1 MRIAALDI
9 GGTSIKSGI
18 WNGQELAEVRE
29 QDTGAKKGAA
39 HVVNQV
45 LEILESYGPFD
56 GVGIS
61 TAGQVDS
68 REGYIRYANENIPG
82 YTGTRLKDITVSR
95 FGVPVAVEN
104 DVNSAALGEAVWG
117 AGRTHDDFLCLTY
130 GTGVGGAIIIGKKIY
145 SGSMFSA
152 GEFGGM
158 VVHPESCRE
167 GHPFCGCYE
176 KYASATALVEE
187 AIKYDRSLTNG
198 RQIFARFHEPEVH
211 AIVDRWIDEVVHGLV
226 TIIHIFNPSCV
237 ILGGGVMEQPYILE
251 QVRGR
256 TADRIMDSFRN
267 VELKTAALGNRA
279 GLMGAS
285 RLGMEQMKKT

>member
-95 FGVPVAVEN
+95 FGAWAHFLSRASVEN
-104 DVNSAALGEAVWG
+104 LQKENFDTS
-117 AGRTHDDFLCLTY
+117 
-130 GTGVGGAIIIGKKIY
+130 
-145 SGSMFSA
+145 
-152 GEFGGM
+152 
-158 VVHPESCRE
+158 
-167 GHPFCGCYE
+167 
-176 KYASATALVEE
+176 
-187 AIKYDRSLTNG
+187 
-198 RQIFARFHEPEVH
+198 
-211 AIVDRWIDEVVHGLV
+211 
-226 TIIHIFNPSCV
+226 
-237 ILGGGVMEQPYILE
+237 
-251 QVRGR
+251 
-256 TADRIMDSFRN
+256 
-267 VELKTAALGNRA
+267 
-279 GLMGAS
+279 
-285 RLGMEQMKKT
+285 

>member
-9 GGTSIKSGI
+9 GGTSVKSGV
-18 WNGQELAEVRE
+18 WNGQELTEVRE
-29 QDTGAKKGAA
+29 QDTNAKKGAS
-39 HVVNQV
+39 HVVERV
-45 LEILESYGPFD
+45 LEILKSYGPFD

-61 TAGQVDS
+61 TAGQVNS

-82 YTGTRLKDITVSR
+82 YTGTRLRDIVASE

-117 AGRTHDDFLCLTY
+117 AGRAHDDFLCLTY
-130 GTGVGGAIIIGKKIY
+130 GTGVGGAIIIGKRIY

-158 VVHPESCRE
+158 VVHPESCRK
-167 GHPFCGCYE
+167 GQPFSGCYE

-187 AIKYDRSLTNG
+187 AAKYDRLLTDG
-198 RQIFARFHEPEVH
+198 RRIFSRFQEPEVRG
-211 AIVDRWIDEVVHGLV
+211 IVDRWIDEIVHGLV

-251 QVRGR
+251 QVRER
-256 TADRIMDSFRN
+256 TADRIMESFRN

-285 RLGMEQMKKT
+285 WLAMEQMKKT